1 MAFLG
6 MSDKEFEF
14 HQKSISEAVRLIG
27 QDAFL
32 FPVNSVSEDIYSDKI
47 VDYEGVRRIG
57 LLFESDPKPILKKF
71 QWLTEEE
78 DLPYVAY
85 IVPLDH
91 EDKEFVAQEN
101 MLIRIASN
109 RVLKSERTF
118 LVTNVR
124 GVTLDPL
131 MWMCK
136 LVPYRPKVDMNPSTP
151 SVESTVVP
159 KTDTGFSY
167 LKRGG
172 AT

>member
-1 MAFLG
+1 MAVLG

-14 HQKSISEAVRLIG
+14 YQRSISEAVRLIG
-27 QDAFL
+27 QDALL
-32 FPVNSVSEDIYSDKI
+32 FPVGFVTEDLYSDKDI
-47 VDYEGVRRIG
+47 DYEGVRKIG
-57 LLFESDPKPILKKF
+57 LIFDSNPKPILKKF

-78 DLPYVAY
+78 ELPYLAY

-91 EDKEFVAQEN
+91 DNEEFIAQEN
-101 MLIRIASN
+101 MLIQIASE

-136 LVPYRPKVDMNPSTP
+136 LVPHRPKVDMDPETP
-151 SVESTVVP
+151 YIESTVAP
-159 KTDTGFSY
+159 KTDTGYSY
-167 LKRGG
+167 LRKGG
-172 AT
+172 AR